1 MNPLAAHLW
10 QSTWVLALAGLMTL
24 GLRGNGA
31 HVRHALWMAAS
42 LKFLL
47 PFALLSGLGAWAARL
62 LDVTLPSS
70 PALETLYAAAR
81 PFAAPALSLPGW
93 EAALPGA
100 WALGTVILCGVWLS
114 RWLAL
119 RAALCNARD
128 AGIAAP
134 MPVRCA
140 PAQREPGL
148 VGIFRP
154 VLLLPEGIAE
164 RLTPAELAAVITQE
178 ACHLRRRDNLMAVL
192 HMLVQALFWFW
203 PPVWWLG
210 SRLIA
215 ERERACDE
223 AVLAAGSDPE
233 TYATG
238 ILKVCKFYVASPL
251 ACAAGIAGANLSQRM
266 ETIMENRMIARLNGM
281 KKALLGGVAAA
292 LVLAPVA
299 AGLSWSPAQA
309 QGASACKLVSVPGT
323 HTLPPYPAESQKAR
337 ETGQTLLR
345 LTIARNGHVSG
356 ARVASSSGHA
366 RLDAAAASFVRQNY
380 LWQPLSCGSAQ
391 TNLKVVWSLADAK

>member
-10 QSTWVLALAGLMTL
+10 QSTLVLALAGLTTL
-24 GLRGNGA
+24 CLRGNGA
-31 HVRHALWMAAS
+31 HVRHALWTAAS

-81 PFAAPALSLPGW
+81 PFAAPALALPGW
-93 EAALPGA
+93 NAVLPGA
-100 WALGTVILCGVWLS
+100 WALGAAILCGVWFS

-119 RAALCNARD
+119 RAALRNARD
-128 AGIAAP
+128 TAIAAP

-140 PAQREPGL
+140 AAQREPGL

-164 RLTPAELAAVITQE
+164 RLTPAELAAVIAHE
-178 ACHLRRRDNLMAVL
+178 ACHLRRRDNLMAAL
-192 HMLVQALFWFW
+192 HMLVQAVFWFW

-238 ILKVCKFYVASPL
+238 ILKVCKFYVSSPL

-281 KKALLGGVAAA
+281 KKALLGGIAAA
-292 LVLAPVA
+292 LVLAPMA

-323 HTLPPYPAESQKAR
+323 HTLPPYPAESQRAR
-337 ETGQTLLR
+337 ETGQTLLH
-345 LTIARNGHVSG
+345 LTIARNGHVG
-356 ARVASSSGHA
+356 AARVARSSGHP

-380 LWQPLSCGSAQ
+380 LWRPLSCGSAQ
-391 TNLKVVWSLADAK
+391 TNLKVVWSLKDAK